1 MKQTFQ
7 FHRSSFSMLTY
18 KTLGIKD
25 TSFKDAETVEHTIKN
40 CLISLNLNNLLSV
53 DDISFSNGN
62 IGEKTFVHFTVTKAE
77 NVSEKEFLKALK
89 FFNPD
94 YSPS

>member
-7 FHRSSFSMLTY
+7 FHRMSFSLLTY
-18 KTLGIKD
+18 NVLGVKY
-25 TSFKDAETVEHTIKN
+25 TSFKDVETVENTIKN
-40 CLISLNLNNLLSV
+40 CLISLNLNNLLNV
-53 DDISFSNGN
+53 DDISFSKGN
-62 IGEKTFVHFTVTKAE
+62 IGEKTFVHFTVTKGE

-94 YSPS
+94 YSK